1 MHTSSIPTLLL
12 TAAALALAP
21 TLQAAAIVNK
31 GHGEADQGFK
41 LDPVPAPAINDAGTK
56 ATFTV
61 IDGAKDGASPDPS
74 VLVDG
79 RVPTS
84 EDQPRANFF
93 FANGSEGGR
102 LGMDLGGVISVK
114 SVATYSW
121 HGGSRGPQV
130 YKLYGASGDA
140 KNFDAAPKRG
150 TDPKTC
156 GWTLLA
162 EVDTRLKAG
171 NGGGQHGAE
180 VSNKGG
186 RPLGSYRHL
195 LFDVER
201 TAKDDAFGNT
211 FFSEIDVV
219 DARGPSVERLTAP
232 EKIVKT
238 YKSKDKKFTYVV
250 NSTKAPELTDWC
262 EKELIPVV
270 EKWYPKLVEMLPS
283 QGYRAPDQV
292 TFEFKTDMGGT
303 PAYAVGNKISLN
315 AQWYPGQLKNEAKGC
330 AIHEMGHVVQNYWRA
345 AQTNR
350 NPKETPGWI
359 TEGICDYI
367 RWFLYE
373 PESKGA
379 GLDAG
384 SADRVNY
391 DNSYRIS
398 GNFLDWVATEKDK
411 EVLKKLNAAAR
422 EGDYEEKLWK
432 EWTGKDLNELNTEWK
447 EAIKKGK
454 RVQK

>member
-1 MHTSSIPTLLL
+1 MHSSSIRTLLL
-12 TAAALALAP
+12 AAAVLTAVPA
-21 TLQAAAIVNK
+21 LQAAAVVSK

-41 LDPVPAPAINDAGTK
+41 LDPVPPPAINDAATK
-56 ATFTV
+56 ATFT
-61 IDGAKDGASPDPS
+61 IIEGTKDGASADPS

-79 RVPTS
+79 KVPTT

-93 FANGSEGGR
+93 FSNGSEGGR
-102 LGMDLGGVISVK
+102 LGMDLGSVVSVK

-121 HGGSRGPQV
+121 HNGNRGPQV
-130 YKLYGASGDA
+130 YKLWGASGSA
-140 KNFDAAPKRG
+140 RNFNALPKRG

-156 GWTLLA
+156 GWEPIA
-162 EVDTRLKAG
+162 AVDTRQGGK
-171 NGGGQHGAE
+171 NGGQHAAE
-180 VSNKGG
+180 ISNKGG
-186 RPLGSYRHL
+186 RSLGGYRYL

-201 TAKDDAFGNT
+201 PSKDDGLGNT
-211 FFSEIDVV
+211 FFSEIDVI
-219 DARGPSVERLTAP
+219 DARGSAVERLTAP
-232 EKIVKT
+232 EKIIKT
-238 YKSKDKKFTYVV
+238 YKSKDKKYTYVV

-270 EKWYPKLVEMLPS
+270 EKWYPKLVELLPS
-283 QGYRAPDQV
+283 KGYRAPDQV
-292 TFEFKTDMGGT
+292 SFEFKTDMGGT

-315 AQWYPGQLKNEAKGC
+315 AQWYPDQLKGEAKGC

-345 AQTNR
+345 GETNR
-350 NPKETPGWI
+350 NPKETPGWV

-379 GLDAG
+379 GLGEDQ
-384 SADRVNY
+384 ADRVKY

-398 GNFLDWVATEKDK
+398 GNFLDWVVTEKD
-411 EVLKKLNAAAR
+411 EALLQKLNAVAR

-432 EWTGKDLNELNTEWK
+432 EWTGKDLEELNTEWK
-447 EAIKKGK
+447 EAIRKGK